1 MKKEE
6 QLKII
11 KLENLKD
18 DFLNIL
24 LRLTYIRDRKKRKEL
39 MKKAKKIA
47 DKIPE
52 FRGWPKGKKFWDV
65 EALAWVVKIPKH
77 VRQFIKKELMKRI
90 KPGGINLSLGSGSY
104 AYVKESVLL
113 DYSEKMLEM
122 VVVKF
127 KKKVVHDIQ
136 KIPWPFKKNTFDSI
150 SAVFI
155 INYLKNLK
163 KVFKEAKRILKPK
176 GKLIIVQSA
185 KQLGEFYRTKEVK
198 EYKPEEI
205 KKILEQMGFKTKV
218 EEKKTKRTS
227 LMFIEGRK

>member
-6 QLKII
+6 LKII

-18 DFLNIL
+18 DFLTIL
-24 LRLTYIRDRKKRKEL
+24 LRLTYIRNKKKRKQL
-39 MKKAKKIA
+39 MKRAKAIA
-47 DKIPE
+47 NKIPE
-52 FRGWPKGKKFWDV
+52 FKGWPKGKKFWDV

-77 VRQFIKKELMKRI
+77 VRQFIRKELLKRI
-90 KPGGINLSLGSGSY
+90 KLSGMNLSLGSGSY
-104 AYVKESVLL
+104 PYVRKSVLL
-113 DYSEKMLEM
+113 DYSEKMLEQ
-122 VVVKF
+122 VIVKF

-163 KVFKEAKRILKPK
+163 KVFKEAKRVLKTK

-185 KQLGEFYRTKEVK
+185 KPLGEFYRIKEAK
-198 EYKPEEI
+198 EYKPDDI
-205 KKILEQMGFKTKV
+205 AKILKQLGFKTKV
-218 EEKKTKRTS
+218 EKKKTKRTS
-227 LMFIEGRK
+227 LVFIEGRK